1 MIQYDNTVPGI
12 FLRRVNRFVA
22 EVQIA
27 WYGCQVEK
35 ICDPLKADN
44 LPKPEYSVHPGD
56 IMI

>member
-27 WYGCQVEK
+27 WYGCQVETDWIK
-35 ICDPLKADN
+35 IIEVRTGDANSLK
-44 LPKPEYSVHPGD
+44 
-56 IMI
+56 I